1 MAGRSWVNAHSQL
14 PIPLSVL
21 LPPAGQYCGRR
32 REMDESTPKKSSHSA
47 VLLIG
52 ILLTCLAVAGHRFLP
67 ERRLAL
73 DSSKD
78 IGLAFLMQSG
88 DGVPADIQWVDQSKF
103 HFACQFPKASVDQGC
118 SFGYQL
124 HAGKLDEGTD
134 LSRFQTMH
142 LAVRY
147 TGKARYLRVAI
158 RTFDPRFSRLE
169 DLNSPKYNFV
179 NIPSRDLVQPA
190 AIKLSE
196 FWVPEWW
203 IAQYDLPRSQS
214 QPDLSNATIL
224 SIDLRG
230 DLAGTH
236 HDIQIDKIEFVGDFI
251 SAESWY
257 LGILCLWI
265 GLATAYGMTQW
276 LRLRHKHREQREK
289 IHALESEKDMY
300 QRLSTIDALTNV
312 LNRHGIERFVESL
325 QATRVPASVIVIDID
340 HFKRVND
347 LRGHY
352 GGDRVLRTM
361 GEILRAHTRNTDGL
375 GRWGGEEFVLVC
387 PGASLSS
394 AADRAEKLRQKIK
407 ETNFIPEDP
416 LAITASFGVAASHPD
431 QSFEEVFQQADQALY
446 LAKNR
451 GRDCVVAASEDQMH
465 TMTGARKG
473 TWAVL
478 SGRFKLH
485 K

>member
-1 MAGRSWVNAHSQL
+1 MS
-14 PIPLSVL
+14 ISVF
-21 LPPAGQYCGRR
+21 PPRARHDCRR
-32 REMDESTPKKSSHSA
+32 VREMDEPTQKRPSHSA

-67 ERRLAL
+67 ERSLAF

-78 IGLAFLMQSG
+78 VGLAFLMQSG
-88 DGVPADIQWVDQSKF
+88 DGAPADIQWVDQSHF
-103 HFACQFPKASVDQGC
+103 HFACEFPKAAAVDQGC

-134 LSRFQTMH
+134 LSHFQT
-142 LAVRY
+142 LKLGIRY
-147 TGKARYLRVAI
+147 TGNARYLRVAV
-158 RTFDPRFSRLE
+158 RTFDPRFSKLE

-179 NIPSRDLVQPA
+179 NIPSRDLAQPV

-214 QPDLSNATIL
+214 QPDLSNATIF

-230 DLAGTH
+230 DLAGSH
-236 HDIQIDKIEFVGDFI
+236 HDIQIDKIEFVGAWI

-257 LGILCLWI
+257 LGILCLWMI
-265 GLATAYGMTQW
+265 LGTTYGMSQW
-276 LRLRHKHREQREK
+276 VRLRRKHREQRQK
-289 IHALESEKDMY
+289 IDHLESEKENY
-300 QRLSTIDALTNV
+300 RRLSTLDALTNV
-312 LNRHGIERFVESL
+312 FNRHGIERFVETL
-325 QATRVPASVIVIDID
+325 ETTKVAASVIVIDID

-347 LRGHY
+347 QRGHY
-352 GGDRVLRTM
+352 GGDRVLRKV
-361 GEILRAHTRNTDGL
+361 GEILRAQTRNTDGL

-394 AADRAEKLRQKIK
+394 AADLAEKLRQRIK
-407 ETNFIPEDP
+407 DTNFIPEDP
-416 LAITASFGVAASHPD
+416 LPITASFGVATSRAD
-431 QSFEEVFQQADQALY
+431 QSFEDVFRQADEALY

-451 GRDCVVAASEDQMH
+451 GRDCVVAASGDEMQKV
-465 TMTGARKG
+465 TGARKG
-473 TWAVL
+473 ALALL
-478 SGRFKLH
+478 SGRFKLY